1 MVIFI
6 QISLKKLSL
15 ELPKIDLLE
24 VQLID
29 ILIYEDQGSEQG

>member
-15 ELPKIDLLE
+15 GLPKIDLLE

-29 ILIYEDQGSEQG
+29 ILIYED